1 MIRTVQAGM
10 GRRWRGRLATV
21 AGWVLLGARC
31 AAHVHVQIGYS
42 QGRWDLHV
50 YDFDSGR
57 SDPADVRLGV
67 SPAARGVIAD
77 DPRHAAFLGTPG
89 DPVWILPQHAVEGIL
104 DLGVGTS
111 AIGPGVFA
119 NNQVRLHLEAVEG
132 PGEFALFTTSA
143 LGAPVVSM
151 ATRDGVDPETDVL
164 GVPAVGGHL
173 HLNWAFTAP
182 GRYRLSFAAS
192 GRLVATGEI
201 SRSEPVAYHFEVK
214 PLPLRFEAVE
224 RSGRGAWVLA
234 LRGEPGME
242 VMFEHT
248 AEGGPWAQWSSA
260 PDERPR
266 LDAAGS
272 WRGELPLGTEGVVW
286 VRARYLP

>member
-1 MIRTVQAGM
+1 MGFAAMLAGVT
-10 GRRWRGRLATV
+10 A
-21 AGWVLLGARC
+21 
-31 AAHVHVQIGYS
+31 AAHVHVQIGYG

-57 SDPADVRLGV
+57 SDPADVLLVV

-77 DPRHAAFLGTPG
+77 DPRYAAFLGTPG

-119 NNQVRLHLEAVEG
+119 NNQVRLHLEAFEG
-132 PGEFALFTTSA
+132 PGDFALFTTTA

-151 ATRDGVDPETDVL
+151 ATRDGVDAEADVL
-164 GVPAVGGHL
+164 SVPAVGGHL

-182 GRYRLSFAAS
+182 GRYRVLLGAS

-201 SRSEPVAYHFEVK
+201 SRSEPVAYHFEVRL
-214 PLPLRFEAVE
+214 LPLRFEAVE
-224 RSGRGAWVLA
+224 RAGRGAWVLA

-242 VMFEHT
+242 VMFEHS
-248 AEGGPWAQWSSA
+248 AEGGPWAQWSA
-260 PDERPR
+260 VPDERPR
-266 LDAAGS
+266 LDAAGF
-272 WRGELPLGTEGVVW
+272 WQGELPLGTEGVVW
-286 VRARYLP
+286 VRARYSL